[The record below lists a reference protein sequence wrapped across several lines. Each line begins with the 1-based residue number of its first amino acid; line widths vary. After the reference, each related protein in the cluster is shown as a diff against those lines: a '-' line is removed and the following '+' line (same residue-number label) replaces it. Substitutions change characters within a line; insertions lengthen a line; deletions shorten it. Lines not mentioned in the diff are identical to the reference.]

1 MSETLPPQSQTHQP
15 GSEAEM
21 EPRPQ
26 SAMAQY
32 RAAGKLAGKTAL
44 ISGGDSGIG
53 RAVAIGFAKEGA
65 DVAITWLDE
74 REDAAETVRLIEAEG
89 RQALSIPGDIGNP
102 DFARELVR
110 QVTTAWDRIDI
121 LVNNA
126 AEQHLCEDFAEIP
139 DDQVERTFRTNILG
153 QFWLTK
159 AALPHMPDGAAIVN
173 TTSVTAYKGSPAQID
188 YAATKGAI
196 VAFTRSLAMHLM
208 KRRIRV
214 NAVAPGPIWTPLIP
228 ASYPADKTA
237 QHGSAVPMERPGQPD
252 EVAPCYIFLA
262 SDDASYMTGQV
273 LHPNGGTV
281 VNG

>member
-1 MSETLPPQSQTHQP
+1 MSETLPKQSQDHQP
-15 GSEAEM
+15 GSEQAM
-21 EPRPQ
+21 DPRPQ
-26 SAMAQY
+26 SAMAHY

-74 REDAAETVRLIEAEG
+74 REDAAETVRLIKAEG
-89 RQALSIPGDIGNP
+89 RRALSIPGDIGNP

-110 QVTTAWDRIDI
+110 QVVAAWERIDI

-126 AEQHLCEDFAEIP
+126 AEQHLCEDFTDIP
-139 DDQVERTFRTNILG
+139 DQQVERTFRTNILG
-153 QFWLTK
+153 QFWLTRS
-159 AALPHMPDGAAIVN
+159 ALPHIPDGGAIIN
-173 TTSVTAYKGSPAQID
+173 TTSVTAYKGSPSQID
-188 YAATKGAI
+188 YADTNGAI
-196 VAFTRSLAMHLM
+196 VAFTRSLAMHVM
-208 KRRIRV
+208 KRKIRV

-252 EVAPCYIFLA
+252 EVAPSYIFLA

>member
-1 MSETLPPQSQTHQP
+1 MSETLPKQSQSHQP

-21 EPRPQ
+21 EPRPE
-26 SAMAQY
+26 SSMARY
-32 RAAGKLAGKTAL
+32 RAAGKLSGKTAL

-74 REDAAETVRLIEAEG
+74 REDAAETVALIEAEG
-89 RQALSIPGDIGNP
+89 RRALSIPGDIGNP

-110 QVTTAWDRIDI
+110 QVVAEWDRIDI

-126 AEQHLCEDFAEIP
+126 AEQHLCEDFADIP

-252 EVAPCYIFLA
+252 EVAPSYIFLA